1 MKRSGRPQRVDV
13 YLRQRGV
20 DERYRLLVS
29 ETSTGECDALRLAL
43 EVVREMRADFPEYE
57 FLLLIVG
64 RARQPPG
71 R

>member
-1 MKRSGRPQRVDV
+1 MKRTGRPQRVDV
-13 YLRQRGV
+13 YLRQRSV
-20 DERYRLLVS
+20 NEKYRLLVS
-29 ETSTGECDALRLAL
+29 ETSSGEHDALRLAL

-64 RARQPPG
+64 RGRQPPE